1 MADPRRFELDE
12 LANRPGTYF
21 HPTTEILV
29 VVDDSATLD
38 AEIFDSSDDGHE
50 DAEWVLISDEVPV
63 DEHARDELLE
73 AFQVRLERRAAGD
86 GPDDDD
92 VEDDEDDLEPDADV
106 DPDDG
111 LD

>member
-38 AEIFDSSDDGHE
+38 AEIFETSEDHE
-50 DAEWVLISDEVPV
+50 EAEWVLISDEVPV
-63 DEHARDELLE
+63 EEHARDELLE
-73 AFQVRLERRAAGD
+73 AFQVRLERRAEGD
-86 GPDDDD
+86 GPHDDD
-92 VEDDEDDLEPDADV
+92 VEDDEDDLEPDPDV
-106 DPDDG
+106 DPDG

>member
-21 HPTTEILV
+21 HPQTEILI

-38 AEIFDSSDDGHE
+38 AEIFESADDHE
-50 DAEWVLISDEVPV
+50 DAEWVRISDEVPV

-73 AFQVRLERRAAGD
+73 AFQVRLERRAQGD
-86 GPDDDD
+86 GTDLGED
-92 VEDDEDDLEPDADV
+92 VEDDEDDLEPDAD
-106 DPDDG
+106 PDE

>member
-1 MADPRRFELDE
+1 MVDPRRFELDE

-38 AEIFDSSDDGHE
+38 AEIFDSSEDHE
-50 DAEWVLISDEVPV
+50 EAEWVLISDEVPV
-63 DEHARDELLE
+63 EEHSRDELLE
-73 AFQVRLERRAAGD
+73 AFQVRLERRAEGD

-92 VEDDEDDLEPDADV
+92 VEDDENDLEPDEDV
-106 DPDDG
+106 DSDG

>member
-38 AEIFDSSDDGHE
+38 AEIFDSSE
-50 DAEWVLISDEVPV
+50 DHAEAEWVLISDEVPV
-63 DEHARDELLE
+63 DEHSRDELLE
-73 AFQVRLERRAAGD
+73 AFQVRLERRAEGD
-86 GPDDDD
+86 GRDDDD
-92 VEDDEDDLEPDADV
+92 VEDDEDDLEPDEDV
-106 DPDDG
+106 DPDG

>member
-38 AEIFDSSDDGHE
+38 AEIFDSSEDHE
-50 DAEWVLISDEVPV
+50 EAEWVLISDEVPI
-63 DEHARDELLE
+63 DEHSRDELLE
-73 AFQVRLERRAAGD
+73 AFQVRLERRAEGD
-86 GPDDDD
+86 GRSDDD

-106 DPDDG
+106 D

>member
-38 AEIFDSSDDGHE
+38 AEIFDSSE
-50 DAEWVLISDEVPV
+50 DHKEAEWVLISDEVPV
-63 DEHARDELLE
+63 DEHSRDELLE
-73 AFQVRLERRAAGD
+73 AFQVRLERRAEGD
-86 GPDDDD
+86 GRDDDD
-92 VEDDEDDLEPDADV
+92 VEDDEDDLEPDEDV
-106 DPDDG
+106 DPDG

>member
-12 LANRPGTYF
+12 LSNRPGTYF

-38 AEIFDSSDDGHE
+38 AEIFDTSEDHE
-50 DAEWVLISDEVPV
+50 EAEWVLISDEVPV
-63 DEHARDELLE
+63 EEHARDELLE
-73 AFQVRLERRAAGD
+73 AFQVRLERRAEGD
-86 GPDDDD
+86 GPVDDD
-92 VEDDEDDLEPDADV
+92 VADDEDDLEPDEDV
-106 DPDDG
+106 DPDG

>member
-38 AEIFDSSDDGHE
+38 AEIFDSADGHE
-50 DAEWVLISDEVPV
+50 EAEWVLISDEVPI
-63 DEHARDELLE
+63 DEHERDELLE
-73 AFQVRLERRAAGD
+73 AFQVRLQRRAEGEGAE
-86 GPDDDD
+86 DDD
-92 VEDDEDDLEPDADV
+92 VEDDEDDLEPDEDV
-106 DPDDG
+106 DPDG

>member
-38 AEIFDSSDDGHE
+38 AEIFDSSE
-50 DAEWVLISDEVPV
+50 DHQEAEWVLISDEVPV
-63 DEHARDELLE
+63 DEHRRDELLE
-73 AFQVRLERRAAGD
+73 AFQVRLERRAEGD
-86 GPDDDD
+86 GHSDDD
-92 VEDDEDDLEPDADV
+92 VEDDEDDLEPDEDV
-106 DPDDG
+106 D